1 MPGLP
6 PARRLGPDRA
16 EAERR
21 PLAISRTA
29 TDQGKF
35 EIIYAGGAGAMQ
47 AFGDRLDQDEI
58 LKLIAFVDT
67 LQKP

>member
-1 MPGLP
+1 MPDGSG
-6 PARRLGPDRA
+6 RIGPKLNDSRWQY
-16 EAERR
+16 
-21 PLAISRTA
+21 PRTA
-29 TDQGKF
+29 TDQGRF